1 MKFIFKN
8 GFIKIM
14 NNEKY
19 ETFQIYMIIFIIRKI
34 VSLYIYINN
43 NSNKLYN
50 TYNFIHFVN

>member
-19 ETFQIYMIIFIIRKI
+19 ETFQIYMIIYNKKNCFIIY
-34 VSLYIYINN
+34 LYQ
-43 NSNKLYN
+43 
-50 TYNFIHFVN
+50 